1 MAIGIDTF
9 DLSMTSPDTGR
20 YLTANFYTVDG
31 VTNADGSLRQ
41 LSIGQLV
48 MAICLERA
56 ARLERGV
63 WDETQQKYVDG
74 ISPLMEEMNSTSQN
88 LEIMTSI
95 EEKII
100 GWSTRSPAPH
110 DGLYEHLYHDEDR
123 IQAPGSQYNG
133 KTMEFF
139 LRKMGVIGEG
149 IQCVRFKGDP
159 DPNDIMYDDFITALE
174 SKMDEKNTF
183 SQQKMIEL
191 QSLTNKRDQSY
202 DMISNVLK
210 SLNTTIIGNIN
221 NM

>member
-1 MAIGIDTF
+1 MAIGTVEF
-9 DLSMTSPDTGR
+9 DLSMVSPESGEF
-20 YLTANFYTVDG
+20 LTARAYTVDG

-48 MAICLERA
+48 MAICLQRA
-56 ARLERGV
+56 YLLEEGELDAATGKR
-63 WDETQQKYVDG
+63 TKG
-74 ISPLMEEMNSTSQN
+74 IIPLMEEMNATSAE
-88 LEIMTSI
+88 LKIMTTI
-95 EEKII
+95 EEKVV
-100 GWSTRSPAPH
+100 GWTTADPQPH
-110 DGLYEHLYHDEDR
+110 PGYEHLYHDTISGTGTNYD
-123 IQAPGSQYNG
+123 G
-133 KTMEFF
+133 KTYMDV
-139 LRKMGVIGEG
+139 LRSMGIIGDG
-149 IQCVRFKGDP
+149 IECVRWSGNK

>member
-48 MAICLERA
+48 MAICLSRA
-56 ARLERGV
+56 SKLEA
-63 WDETQQKYVDG
+63 D
-74 ISPLMEEMNSTSQN
+74 IIALMEEMNATSAE
-88 LEIMTSI
+88 LKIMTTI
-95 EEKII
+95 EEKVI
-100 GWSTRSPAPH
+100 GWTTADPQPH
-110 DGLYEHLYHDEDR
+110 PGYEHLYHDTISGTGTNYD
-123 IQAPGSQYNG
+123 G
-133 KTMEFF
+133 KTYMDV
-139 LRKMGVIGEG
+139 LRSMGIIGDG
-149 IQCVRFKGDP
+149 IECVRWSGSP

>member
-48 MAICLERA
+48 MAICLNRA
-56 ARLERGV
+56 SKLET
-63 WDETQQKYVDG
+63 D
-74 ISPLMEEMNSTSQN
+74 IIALMEEMNATSAE
-88 LEIMTSI
+88 LKIMTTI
-95 EEKII
+95 EEKVV
-100 GWSTRSPAPH
+100 GWTTADPQPH
-110 DGLYEHLYHDEDR
+110 PGYEHLYHDTISGTGTNYD
-123 IQAPGSQYNG
+123 G
-133 KTMEFF
+133 KTYMDV
-139 LRKMGVIGEG
+139 LRSMGIIGDG
-149 IQCVRFKGDP
+149 IECVRWSGNK

>member
-48 MAICLERA
+48 MAICLSRA
-56 ARLERGV
+56 SALET
-63 WDETQQKYVDG
+63 D
-74 ISPLMEEMNSTSQN
+74 IIALMEEMNATSAE
-88 LEIMTSI
+88 LKIMTTI
-95 EEKII
+95 EEKVV
-100 GWSTRSPAPH
+100 GWTTADPQPH
-110 DGLYEHLYHDEDR
+110 PGYEHLYHDTISGTGTNYD
-123 IQAPGSQYNG
+123 G
-133 KTMEFF
+133 KTYMDV
-139 LRKMGVIGEG
+139 LRSMGIIGDG
-149 IQCVRFKGDP
+149 IECVRWSGSP

>member
-48 MAICLERA
+48 MAICLSRA
-56 ARLERGV
+56 SKLEA
-63 WDETQQKYVDG
+63 D
-74 ISPLMEEMNSTSQN
+74 IIALMEEMNTTSAE
-88 LEIMTSI
+88 LKIMTTI
-95 EEKII
+95 EEKVI
-100 GWSTRSPAPH
+100 GWTTADPQPH
-110 DGLYEHLYHDEDR
+110 PGYEHLYHDTISGTGTNYD
-123 IQAPGSQYNG
+123 G
-133 KTMEFF
+133 KTYMDV
-139 LRKMGVIGEG
+139 LRSMGIIGDG
-149 IQCVRFKGDP
+149 IECVRWSGSP

-210 SLNTTIIGNIN
+210 SLNTVLVGNAN

>member
-48 MAICLERA
+48 MAICLSRA
-56 ARLERGV
+56 SKLEA
-63 WDETQQKYVDG
+63 D
-74 ISPLMEEMNSTSQN
+74 IIALMEEMNTTSAE
-88 LEIMTSI
+88 LKIMTTI
-95 EEKII
+95 EEKVI
-100 GWSTRSPAPH
+100 GWTTADPQPH
-110 DGLYEHLYHDEDR
+110 PGYEHLYHDTISGTGTNYD
-123 IQAPGSQYNG
+123 G
-133 KTMEFF
+133 KTYMDV
-139 LRKMGVIGEG
+139 LRSMGIIGDG
-149 IQCVRFKGDP
+149 IECVRWSGSP

-191 QSLTNKRDQSY
+191 QSLTNKRDQAY

>member
-31 VTNADGSLRQ
+31 VTNVDGALRQ

-48 MAICLERA
+48 MAICLNRA
-56 ARLERGV
+56 SKLET
-63 WDETQQKYVDG
+63 D
-74 ISPLMEEMNSTSQN
+74 IIALMEEMNATSAE
-88 LEIMTSI
+88 LKIMTTI
-95 EEKII
+95 EEKVV
-100 GWSTRSPAPH
+100 GWTTADPQPH
-110 DGLYEHLYHDEDR
+110 PGYEHLYHDTISGTGTNYD
-123 IQAPGSQYNG
+123 G
-133 KTMEFF
+133 KTYMDV
-139 LRKMGVIGEG
+139 LRSMGIIGDG
-149 IQCVRFKGDP
+149 IECVRWSGNK

>member
-48 MAICLERA
+48 MAICLSRA
-56 ARLERGV
+56 SKLEA
-63 WDETQQKYVDG
+63 D
-74 ISPLMEEMNSTSQN
+74 IIALMEEMNATSAE
-88 LEIMTSI
+88 LKIMTTI
-95 EEKII
+95 EEKVI
-100 GWSTRSPAPH
+100 GWTTADPQPH
-110 DGLYEHLYHDEDR
+110 PGYEHLYHDTISGTGTNYD
-123 IQAPGSQYNG
+123 G
-133 KTMEFF
+133 KTYMDV
-139 LRKMGVIGEG
+139 LRSMGIIGDG
-149 IQCVRFKGDP
+149 IECVRWSGSP

-202 DMISNVLK
+202 DMISNILK
-210 SLNTTIIGNIN
+210 SLNTVLVGNAN